1 MCDRVDATPSS
12 RPGSPRAPI
21 GDIAIRG
28 RVNRAQKSAV
38 SQCCRGRRGRS
49 VGVAR
54 SVWFVRRGMDE
65 LCASKANQFL
75 AEAALFRSFT
85 IHSVLHSSKSPRF
98 HPHVPRARAPQ
109 QLLFWGNTCVSVV
122 APFPH
127 VFPCL
132 NSSVDNDVDD
142 GCDDICLIPLAHFSF
157 LRQSRAAG
165 RQDPAPQLS
174 RETNMSCRFEH
185 LQLGI
190 HDHEEALKGKGQH
203 IFVRPTGASG

>member
-1 MCDRVDATPSS
+1 MCEQSKPVF
-12 RPGSPRAPI
+12 
-21 GDIAIRG
+21 
-28 RVNRAQKSAV
+28 
-38 SQCCRGRRGRS
+38 GRS
-49 VGVAR
+49 R
-54 SVWFVRRGMDE
+54 S
-65 LCASKANQFL
+65 L
-75 AEAALFRSFT
+75 SF
-85 IHSVLHSSKSPRF
+85 IHFSFCLNSSKSSQF

-132 NSSVDNDVDD
+132 NSSVDNDVDG

-190 HDHEEALKGKGQH
+190 HDHEEAFEMKRAAH
-203 IFVRPTGASG
+203 ICAANRCIRLMIQVRNA